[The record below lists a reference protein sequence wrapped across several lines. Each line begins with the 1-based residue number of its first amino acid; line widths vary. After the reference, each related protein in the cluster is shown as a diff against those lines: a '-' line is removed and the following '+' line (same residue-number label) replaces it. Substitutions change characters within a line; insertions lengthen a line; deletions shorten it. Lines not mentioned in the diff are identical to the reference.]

1 MTLTVRPRTI
11 FKTKRHNM
19 GLMSEHVEHGFGPV
33 WDGESRALI
42 LGSMPSPKSRAAA
55 FYYMHPQNR
64 FWPAHIFATGAKSAQ
79 LYRKL
84 IEPRLTEAGIA
95 IGMTQLPSTS
105 PANASMRLPDLI
117 TAYREAFQKANVLEN
132 AYWKN

>member
-64 FWPAHIFATGAKSAQ
+64 FWPVMQALFANSCVCS
-79 LYRKL
+79 
-84 IEPRLTEAGIA
+84 IESGPCERVESLQMSG
-95 IGMTQLPSTS
+95 
-105 PANASMRLPDLI
+105 R
-117 TAYREAFQKANVLEN
+117 F
-132 AYWKN
+132 

>member
-55 FYYMHPQNR
+55 F
-64 FWPAHIFATGAKSAQ
+64 T
-79 LYRKL
+79 
-84 IEPRLTEAGIA
+84 
-95 IGMTQLPSTS
+95 
-105 PANASMRLPDLI
+105 
-117 TAYREAFQKANVLEN
+117 RECVLE
-132 AYWKN
+132 KLKVDT